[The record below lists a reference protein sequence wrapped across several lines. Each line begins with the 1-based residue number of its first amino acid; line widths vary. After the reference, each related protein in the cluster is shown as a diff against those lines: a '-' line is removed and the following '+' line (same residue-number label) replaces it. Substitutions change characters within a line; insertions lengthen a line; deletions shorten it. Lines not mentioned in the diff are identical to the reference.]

1 MAGGT
6 GQAAT
11 QTTFRNPSST
21 MALVLTSQIQFL
33 ATLSFVD
40 NTGAEDSALSGFT
53 NALRWVNLWP
63 SERFSE
69 VVASRIFSSNPDQ
82 THGEDDGDDDTT
94 KRGMS
99 VSFTNDLG
107 SLLFMGNLAL
117 FAGLLAI
124 IFSLHILV
132 ASAIEA
138 HWLAKVLYPVLMF
151 AMVTRTHRVRV
162 RSDALIVFV
171 SNENRVTS
179 TGKKEFFSKLLAGS
193 RNDLSLF
200 TWADKGQWETV
211 QTSDVNARRD
221 ADWFRIGFEPLFAD
235 FTQAGSWFILYTLM
249 EIQPGWQVAKP
260 GRIALLEVPNVTIT
274 FTGALTCKRGNFE
287 VSLMKVFTLTF
298 YDAHQDAPPQC
309 IALRG
314 VSEKYA
320 LPA

>member
-1 MAGGT
+1 
-6 GQAAT
+6 
-11 QTTFRNPSST
+11 

-40 NTGAEDSALSGFT
+40 NTGAEDSSLSGFT

-69 VVASRIFSSNPDQ
+69 VVASRIFSSKPDQ

-171 SNENRVTS
+171 SNENRVTC

-193 RNDLSLF
+193 RKDLSLF

-249 EIQPGWQVAKP
+249 EIQPGWQVAKL
-260 GRIALLEVPNVTIT
+260 R
-274 FTGALTCKRGNFE
+274 KD
-287 VSLMKVFTLTF
+287 SLARSTK
-298 YDAHQDAPPQC
+298 
-309 IALRG
+309 
-314 VSEKYA
+314 
-320 LPA
+320 